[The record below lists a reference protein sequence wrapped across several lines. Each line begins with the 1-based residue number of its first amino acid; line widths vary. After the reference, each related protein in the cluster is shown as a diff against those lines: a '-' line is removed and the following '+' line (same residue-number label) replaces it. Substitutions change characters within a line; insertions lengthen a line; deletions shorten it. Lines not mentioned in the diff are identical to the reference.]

1 MLLAA
6 FVGTATNIAVPVLE
20 KEFPSAGLAT
30 ISWVVSGYNVAQV
43 TFMLLGGRLADR
55 IGRKKVFLQGLMVF
69 AVGAALSGIA
79 PTVGLVIVA
88 RIGQAVGV
96 ALMLP
101 ASLATVLPE
110 FPQERH
116 GSVISLWS
124 SMGVLGAATA
134 PTVTAGI
141 LQVSSWRVVFLAAVP
156 IAMIAF
162 FAGQRIL
169 NPGVVVEDPGPLDVV
184 GAAAGTGAIGGLTF
198 VIVQGRVWGW
208 ADSRIVVIS
217 LITVISAVVFVRSSR
232 THSEPLLDFDLLR
245 IPSFTWAT
253 ASSALLSM
261 STSATWFLYP
271 LFMTDAWGYSILQ
284 VGLAMTPGPAILVVL
299 APFAGRLADM
309 YGFRRLMILGSLLA
323 TLGTAWMAWRLDP
336 NETYVRAFL
345 PGTLGI
351 GTGMAL
357 MLGPANAAALS
368 NVPSAQLG
376 AANAGYNT
384 ARMTTSALGV
394 AITAAIIGDTAI
406 GDRLDAFALSWWSMV
421 AVMATAP
428 LLLFFGYPA
437 DQRRP
442 VDRSLV

>member
-1 MLLAA
+1 
-6 FVGTATNIAVPVLE
+6 
-20 KEFPSAGLAT
+20 
-30 ISWVVSGYNVAQV
+30 
-43 TFMLLGGRLADR
+43 
-55 IGRKKVFLQGLMVF
+55 
-69 AVGAALSGIA
+69 
-79 PTVGLVIVA
+79 
-88 RIGQAVGV
+88 
-96 ALMLP
+96 
-101 ASLATVLPE
+101 
-110 FPQERH
+110 
-116 GSVISLWS
+116 
-124 SMGVLGAATA
+124 MGVLGAATA

-208 ADSRIVVIS
+208 TDSRIVVIS